1 MSTEL
6 HEQDMPGPTKPVAEH
21 SWLQNLVG
29 DWNVVS
35 EMSMGPTEPSLT
47 GTGREVVRD
56 FGGLWVVTEG
66 KGTMPDGGEMEYR
79 IALGYDVSFKEYR
92 GCWYANVSSHLWK
105 YTGTLS
111 ADGKKL
117 TLDCVG
123 PHMVKDGETANY
135 RDVIEL
141 IDENHRV
148 MTSYG
153 QDEEGNWQQ
162 FMKASYTRV

>member
-6 HEQDMPGPTKPVAEH
+6 QEPMQMGTKPVAEH
-21 SWLQNLVG
+21 AWLQKLVG
-29 DWNVVS
+29 TWRVES
-35 EMSMGPTEPSLT
+35 EMSMGPDQPTMKSQGTE
-47 GTGREVVRD
+47 VARD
-56 FGGLWVVTEG
+56 FGGLWVVSEG
-66 KGTMPDGGEMEYR
+66 RGEMPNGESMEYR
-79 IALGYDVSFKEYR
+79 SALGYDVSFKEYR

-105 YTGTLS
+105 QTGTLS
-111 ADGKKL
+111 ADGRVM
-117 TLDCVG
+117 TLACTG
-123 PHMVKDGETANY
+123 PHMEKDGETANY

-148 MTSYG
+148 ITSYG